1 MEEPMK
7 LSPDSPELTA
17 YALGALDPDTRA
29 KVETALA
36 SDPALQAEVDAIRAF
51 AMQLTDELS
60 REPAP
65 ALNELQR
72 ERIRAASRN
81 GCGEALDPEM
91 EGTQK
96 PARRGSSGA
105 WWRGLWNPA
114 WGLALAGAAAVALT
128 LWLRPPT
135 ATETP
140 AQSEA
145 EIAGNGLRYQPGR
158 SDAATVTNAPAL
170 AAVETQERKVSADRS
185 APARRMES
193 RSVPVDSLQVPTAP
207 LPSSAPVA
215 PQARV
220 QVGRRTV
227 GDGVRSRASSSG
239 VGGVAQGSVE
249 TPPASVPPPSEP
261 RATASEVQSF
271 QLYQEPV
278 LMKRYGLVPR
288 EMSAA
293 VQPPLVEN
301 PLRSPLETPLSTFAL
316 DVDTAS
322 YAIVRRH
329 LNAGRRPPADAV
341 RLEEMVNYFTYTHRE
356 PAGDHPIGI
365 ETELADSPY
374 TWGNRLVRIA
384 LKARDLARG
393 ERPPANLVFLVD
405 VSGSMEPQDRLPL
418 IQRSL
423 RMLTESLTARDRV
436 SLVTYA
442 GEAGV
447 RLPSSSGADK
457 ELIVKA
463 IDTLKSGGSTHG
475 SAGIRL
481 AYEQARAHFN
491 AEGINRVILCTDGDF
506 NVGLTSRE
514 ALLELIAGEA
524 KTGVYLTVLGF
535 GMDNYKDA
543 TTELL
548 ADRGNGNYAYIDSFR
563 EARKVLSEQ
572 LESTLVTVA
581 RDVKLQV
588 EFNPA
593 RVLSWRLL
601 GYENRA
607 LADRDFNDDT
617 QDAGEL
623 GAGHTVTALYEL
635 VMAGGTGPGVDPL
648 RYGRATPMA
657 GLSGTGVHTN
667 ELLHIKLRYKT
678 PENDRSQL
686 LQLLVK
692 DVSRTMEQAGEDFR
706 FSAAAAG
713 FAMLLRNSPH
723 KGTLTYDQVL
733 RMAESALGR
742 DPGGYRAE
750 FVDLVQR
757 ARQLN
762 GGR

>member
-1 MEEPMK
+1 MN
-7 LSPDSPELTA
+7 LTPDSPELTA

-29 KVETALA
+29 RVEAAVA
-36 SDPALQAEVDAIRAF
+36 SDPALQAEVDAIRAC

-65 ALNELQR
+65 ALDERQR

-81 GCGEALDPEM
+81 GSGEALDLEM
-91 EGTQK
+91 EGTRK

-105 WWRGLWNPA
+105 WWRDLWNPA

-135 ATETP
+135 AGEP

-170 AAVETQERKVSADRS
+170 AAVETRERKVSADRS
-185 APARRMES
+185 APVRRMES

-207 LPSSAPVA
+207 LPSPAPVA
-215 PQARV
+215 PQAQV
-220 QVGRRTV
+220 QVSRRTV
-227 GDGVRSRASSSG
+227 GGDGAMPQASSSG
-239 VGGVAQGSVE
+239 VGGVAPGSVQ
-249 TPPASVPPPSEP
+249 TPSASVPPLGGS
-261 RATASEVQSF
+261 RAMESRGEAP

-288 EMSAA
+288 EMSTA
-293 VQPPLVEN
+293 VQPPVEN

-341 RLEEMVNYFTYTHRE
+341 RLEEMVNYFTYTHRQ

-384 LKARDLARG
+384 LKARDIPRS

-436 SLVTYA
+436 SLVTYS

-447 RLPSSSGADK
+447 RLPSSSGAEK

-463 IDTLKSGGSTHG
+463 IDTLRSGGSTHG

-617 QDAGEL
+617 KDAGEL

-635 VMAGGTGPGVDPL
+635 VMAGGAGPGVDPL

-657 GLSGTGVHTN
+657 GPSGTGVHTN

-678 PENDRSQL
+678 PDDDRSRL
-686 LQLLVK
+686 LQLSVT
-692 DVSRTMEQAGEDFR
+692 DVSRTLEQAGDDFR

-713 FAMLLRNSPH
+713 LAMLLRNSPH

>member
-1 MEEPMK
+1 MN
-7 LSPDSPELTA
+7 LTPDSPELTA

-29 KVETALA
+29 RVEAAVA
-36 SDPALQAEVDAIRAF
+36 SDPALQAEVEAIRAC

-65 ALNELQR
+65 ALDERQR
-72 ERIRAASRN
+72 ERIRAASRD
-81 GCGEALDPEM
+81 GCGEAFDPEM
-91 EGTQK
+91 DGTRK
-96 PARRGSSGA
+96 PAWRGSSGA

-135 ATETP
+135 AGEP

-170 AAVETQERKVSADRS
+170 AAVETRERKASTERS
-185 APARRMES
+185 APIRRMES
-193 RSVPVDSLQVPTAP
+193 RSVPADSLQVPTAP
-207 LPSSAPVA
+207 LPSPAPPA
-215 PQARV
+215 PQAQV
-220 QVGRRTV
+220 QVSRRTV
-227 GDGVRSRASSSG
+227 ADGARSRASSSG
-239 VGGVAQGSVE
+239 VGGVAPGSGQ
-249 TPPASVPPPSEP
+249 TPPASVPPLSGT

-271 QLYQEPV
+271 QLHQEPV
-278 LMKRYGLVPR
+278 LMKRYGLVSS
-288 EMSAA
+288 EMSTA

-301 PLRSPLETPLSTFAL
+301 PLRSPLEAPLSTFAL

-329 LNAGRRPPADAV
+329 LNAGRLPPPDAV

-356 PAGDHPIGI
+356 PARDHPIRI

-384 LKARDLARG
+384 LKARDIARS

-405 VSGSMEPQDRLPL
+405 VSGSMEPEDRLPL

-447 RLPSSSGADK
+447 RLPSSSGAEK
-457 ELIVKA
+457 EPIVKA

-506 NVGLTSRE
+506 NVGMTSRE
-514 ALLELIAGEA
+514 ALLELISGEA
-524 KTGVYLTVLGF
+524 KTGVFLTVLGF

-548 ADRGNGNYAYIDSFR
+548 ADQGNGNYAYIDSFR
-563 EARKVLSEQ
+563 EARKVLAEQ

-581 RDVKLQV
+581 KDVKLQV

-593 RVLSWRLL
+593 RVRSWRLL

-607 LADRDFNDDT
+607 LVDRDFNDDT
-617 QDAGEL
+617 KDAGDL

-635 VMAGGTGPGVDPL
+635 VMVGGTGPGVDPL
-648 RYGRATPMA
+648 RYERPTAAT
-657 GLSGTGVHTN
+657 GLSGSGVHTN
-667 ELLHIKLRYKT
+667 ELMHIKLRYKK
-678 PENDRSQL
+678 PDDDRSRL
-686 LQLLVK
+686 LQLSVA
-692 DVSRTMEQAGEDFR
+692 DASRTLEQAGDDFR

-750 FVDLVQR
+750 FVDLARR